1 MASQDRQ
8 DPGGDGLISGATS
21 GEPRRAPRCPL
32 CGAANGCAVADAGRF
47 DVACWCRDVH
57 FAPELIA
64 RVSPAQR
71 GEACICHACATHG
84 AREA

>member
-8 DPGGDGLISGATS
+8 DPGGDRLTSGPS
-21 GEPRRAPRCPL
+21 PGEPRRTPRCPL
-32 CGAANGCAVADAGRF
+32 CGAANGCAVAEAGRF

-57 FAPELIA
+57 FTPELIT
-64 RVSPAQR
+64 RVPESQR
-71 GEACICHACATHG
+71 GEACICRACAAA